1 MTHIVFLGISILV
14 GLAVFGL
21 IYRKYGSDCIP

>member
-1 MTHIVFLGISILV
+1 MKDIVILGISILV

-21 IYRKYGSDCIP
+21 VYRKYGSDCIP